1 MAFSIS
7 DFKTQM
13 DRFGGPSRS
22 SLFEVTIV
30 NFPFNTSSADA
41 RDLTFFCKNVAI
53 PGITIGMASYEAVA
67 QQRRMMPTSLNP
79 EPVQAIFMLDSD
91 AQMLTFFHS
100 WAQRIVNYSTAGGNF
115 AEVDGMLPFE
125 IGYKDEYACRV
136 IIKHYSA
143 DYLDTGRYYETILDN
158 AFPGMMGDVDLAWDK
173 NDSFAV
179 LPVSFQYDRI
189 QLSGERVGSPSSRFN
204 RGNGIIDL
212 IDNLGEMGQLIGANV
227 VPRGIQDAVNKFTRF
242 NNDFDNVS
250 RKANQINRLASR
262 TFGS

>member
-22 SLFEVTIV
+22 SLFEVTLV
-30 NFPFNTSSADA
+30 NFPFTTSSADS

-53 PGITIGMASYEAVA
+53 PGLTIGMASYEAVA
-67 QQRRMMPTSLNP
+67 QKRKMMPTSLNP
-79 EPVQAIFMLDSD
+79 EPVQAIFMSDSD

-100 WAQRIVNYSTAGGNF
+100 WAQMIVNYSTAGGSF
-115 AEVDGMLPFE
+115 AQVNGMLPYE
-125 IGYKDEYACRV
+125 IGYKDEYSCRI

-143 DYLDTGRYYETILDN
+143 DYLDTGRYYETILDG
-158 AFPGMMGDVDLAWDK
+158 AFPGMMGDVDLAWE
-173 NDSFAV
+173 NADSFAV

-189 QLSGERVGSPSSRFN
+189 QLSGEKAGSPSSRFN

-212 IDNLGEMGQLIGANV
+212 IDNLGQMGQLIGTNL
-227 VPRGIQDAVNKFTRF
+227 VPRGVQDAVNKFTKL
-242 NNDFDNVS
+242 NNDFDKIS
-250 RKANQINRLASR
+250 RKATKISNLATR
-262 TFGS
+262 TFR

>member
-1 MAFSIS
+1 MAFNIS

-30 NFPFNTSSADA
+30 NFPYNTSSVGS

-67 QQRRMMPTSLNP
+67 QQRKMMPNSLNP

-100 WAQRIVNYSTAGGNF
+100 WAQMIVNYSTAGGPF
-115 AEVDGMLPFE
+115 SEVNGMLPFE

-136 IIKHYSA
+136 VIKHYSA

-158 AFPGMMGDVDLAWDK
+158 AFPGMMGDVDLAWE
-173 NDSFAV
+173 NTDSFAV

-189 QLSGERVGSPSSRFN
+189 QFSGERVGSPSSRFN

-212 IDNLGEMGQLIGANV
+212 IDNIGQLGQLAGVNL
-227 VPRGIQDAVNKFTRF
+227 VPRGIQDAVNKFTRVR
-242 NNDFDNVS
+242 NDFDNVS
-250 RKANQINRLASR
+250 RKLDDISSLSR
-262 TFGS
+262 RIFG

>member
-30 NFPFNTSSADA
+30 NFPYSTSSADS

-53 PGITIGMASYEAVA
+53 PGITIGMATYEAVA
-67 QQRRMMPTSLNP
+67 QQRKMMPTSLNP

-100 WAQRIVNYSTAGGNF
+100 WAQRIVNYSTAGGAF
-115 AEVDGMLPFE
+115 AQVDGMLPFE
-125 IGYKDEYACRV
+125 IGYKDEYACRI

-143 DYLDTGRYYETILDN
+143 DYLNTGRYYETILDN
-158 AFPGMMGDVDLAWDK
+158 AFPGMMGDVDLAWEN

-189 QLSGERVGSPSSRFN
+189 QFSGERVGSPSSRFN
-204 RGNGIIDL
+204 RGNGLIDL
-212 IDNLGEMGQLIGANV
+212 IDNIGELGQMIGANL
-227 VPRGIQDAVNKFTRF
+227 VPRGVQDAVNKFTKL
-242 NNDFDNVS
+242 NNDFNNVS
-250 RKANQINRLASR
+250 RKANQIGNLAQR
-262 TFGS
+262 TFN

>member
-22 SLFEVTIV
+22 SLFEVSII
-30 NFPFNTSSADA
+30 NFPTNTSSADT

-91 AQMLTFFHS
+91 AQILSFFHS
-100 WAQRIVNYSTAGGNF
+100 WAQRIVNYSTAGGKF

-136 IIKHYSA
+136 VIKHYSN
-143 DYLDTGRYYETILDN
+143 DYLETGRFYETILDG
-158 AFPGMMGDVDLAWDK
+158 AFPGMMGDVDLAWEN
-173 NDSFAV
+173 NDSIAV

-189 QLSGERVGSPSSRFN
+189 QFAGERIGSPTSRFN
-204 RGNGIIDL
+204 RGNGLLGL
-212 IDNLGEMGQLIGANV
+212 IQDIGNFGQLIGQNLI
-227 VPRGIQDAVNKFTRF
+227 PQTIQDSVNKYNRF
-242 NNDFDNVS
+242 HNNFDTIS
-250 RKANQINRLASR
+250 RKASKISALAQR
-262 TFGS
+262 IF